1 MLVLYQPGPAGR
13 LRTSSLSCG
22 MEPTD
27 VTLIDAAVREPVEE
41 ADVDPGQAFP
51 ASYTPIYIEHE
62 PVPARP
68 AKNEPEHGV
77 QRCFLRRWLADSWP
91 VSVDGGPVLLS
102 TQRLA
107 SAFPYVL
114 AQKLCHSGRPET
126 GVHTNSRN
134 SRMPSRWAWSA

>member
-13 LRTSSLSCG
+13 PRTSSLSCG

-51 ASYTPIYIEHE
+51 TSYTPIYIEHE

-68 AKNEPEHGV
+68 AKNEPEHGASRPGCAKV
-77 QRCFLRRWLADSWP
+77 LSAQTAGCFMAGIGRRRSCSLEHATPGECVPIRPCAKALPLGPSGN
-91 VSVDGGPVLLS
+91 GGSHQLP
-102 TQRLA
+102 
-107 SAFPYVL
+107 
-114 AQKLCHSGRPET
+114 
-126 GVHTNSRN
+126 
-134 SRMPSRWAWSA
+134 